1 MFVFLKRFAAN
12 LRPYRGTS
20 AIIFC
25 GLLLEMSFAS
35 AVPFSFK
42 FIVDNALLGKDFR
55 LLLTVRTLTD
65 CVFLTL
71 RRDEF
76 GQLLDKA
83 PSVRARLER
92 ILDQRASREEFA
104 PLQRIAAASAAEP
117 A

>member
-1 MFVFLKRFAAN
+1 V
-12 LRPYRGTS
+12 LRDGDHFGE
-20 AIIFC
+20 I
-25 GLLLEMSFAS
+25 
-35 AVPFSFK
+35 
-42 FIVDNALLGKDFR
+42 ALLKAVR
-55 LLLTVRTLTD
+55 RTATVRTLTD

-76 GQLLDKA
+76 GQLLEKA